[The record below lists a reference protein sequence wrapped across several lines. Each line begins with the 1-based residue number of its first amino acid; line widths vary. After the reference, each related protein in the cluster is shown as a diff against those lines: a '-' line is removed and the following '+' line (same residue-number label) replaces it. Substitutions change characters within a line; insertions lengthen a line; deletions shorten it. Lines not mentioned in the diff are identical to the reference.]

1 MSHNR
6 KCIMHIYKTRVIRK
20 LAYGIVDISKES
32 TYTCVYIDIFQTP
45 YIVRHTC
52 SYTSITLLV
61 DSP

>member
-32 TYTCVYIDIFQTP
+32 TYTCIYIYIFLTP
-45 YIVRHTC
+45 YMVRH
-52 SYTSITLLV
+52 SYTSTTLLV